1 MGIGRT
7 QRAGQGA
14 QLRLA
19 PGALVPGLLI
29 IGLLGGC
36 SPETKAPEACLAALA
51 LPDAAN
57 PTAGMVA
64 ITGGV
69 FAMGAAGEHPE
80 EGPPRQVQVGDFWI
94 DQTEV
99 TNAAF
104 ARFVEATG
112 YVTQAEQP
120 LPEADYPGLSAEDRA
135 PASLVFVGA
144 GAAGGNPAVWWRIIP
159 GANWRQPEGP
169 GSTIKG
175 KDAWPVV
182 HIGWADALAYAR
194 WLGRDLPTE
203 AEWEYAA
210 RGGLAGARYAWGD
223 APSAPGEPLANT
235 WQGVFPVAD
244 TGDDGHKAT
253 AAPVGCFPAN
263 GFGLY
268 DITGNV
274 WEWTSDWYRPGLV
287 PASVLEQGGP
297 SRAMSHDPD
306 EPGRPKHVIKGGS
319 FLCADNFCFRYR
331 PAARAPGPP
340 DSGASHVGFRTVLR
354 APASPSPG

>member
-1 MGIGRT
+1 MRRGGQRTGRGVRRPLT
-7 QRAGQGA
+7 
-14 QLRLA
+14 L
-19 PGALVPGLLI
+19 GLSLMI
-29 IGLLGGC
+29 IGALGGC
-36 SPETKAPEACLAALA
+36 DQTAEAPEACLIDLP
-51 LPDAAN
+51 LPDRGN
-57 PTAGMVA
+57 PTAGMVRL
-64 ITGGV
+64 TGGV
-69 FAMGAAGEHPE
+69 FAMGASPEHPE

-112 YVTQAEQP
+112 YVTQAERP
-120 LPEADYPGLSAEDRA
+120 LPAADYPGLSAEERR

-144 GAAGGNPAVWWRIIP
+144 GAAGGNPAAWWRIIP
-159 GANWRQPEGP
+159 GADWRHPEGP
-169 GSTIKG
+169 GSSIAG
-175 KDAWPVV
+175 KESWPVV
-182 HIGWADALAYAR
+182 HIGWEDALAYAR

-210 RGGLAGARYAWGD
+210 RGGLNGARYAWGD
-223 APSAPGEPLANT
+223 DQTPGGRQQANT

-244 TGDDGHKAT
+244 TGDDGHKAQP
-253 AAPVGCFPAN
+253 APVGCFPAN
-263 GFGLY
+263 GHGLY

-274 WEWTSDWYRPGLV
+274 WEWTSDWYRPGLL

-297 SRAMSHDPD
+297 SRAMSRDPD
-306 EPGRPKHVIKGGS
+306 EPGQPKHVIKGGS

-331 PAARAPGPP
+331 PAARAPGPH

-354 APASPSPG
+354 VPAAPEPG